1 MTYTAIEQ
9 TLSIKRFSTYHQAII
24 AAYGKDC
31 SDMALQLYEWNAEL
45 SSRFFF
51 PLHIYEVAIRNA
63 ISDAIS
69 IRYGQDWPTN
79 IVFQNSLNALDTK
92 ALLKAINENYQG
104 VGKLLPEIK
113 FVWFVNM
120 LTRRHDGRIWRPY
133 IDKTFPNAPAGTAAE
148 SIRTDLKAACYIIR
162 KFRNRCGHHEPIFN
176 NPTLLEVYPLIAK
189 SIEWRCEATGQW
201 MGDNQSVTELLTRPV
216 I

>member
-1 MTYTAIEQ
+1 MTYTAIEH
-9 TLSIKRFSTYHQAII
+9 TLSIKRFSTYHQAISS
-24 AAYGKDC
+24 AYGKDC
-31 SDMALQLYEWNAEL
+31 SEMALQLYEWNAEL

-79 IVFQNSLNALDTK
+79 IVFQNSLNALDRK
-92 ALLKAINENYQG
+92 ALLKAVNENYQG

-113 FVWFVNM
+113 FVWFENM

-133 IDKTFPNAPAGTAAE
+133 IAQTFPNAPAGMAAE
-148 SIRTDLKAACYIIR
+148 CIRTELKTACYTIR

-176 NPTLLEVYPLIAK
+176 NATLLEVYPLIAK
-189 SIEWRCEATGQW
+189 SIEWRCQVTRQW
-201 MGDNQSVTELLTRPV
+201 MDDNQSVTELLMRPV